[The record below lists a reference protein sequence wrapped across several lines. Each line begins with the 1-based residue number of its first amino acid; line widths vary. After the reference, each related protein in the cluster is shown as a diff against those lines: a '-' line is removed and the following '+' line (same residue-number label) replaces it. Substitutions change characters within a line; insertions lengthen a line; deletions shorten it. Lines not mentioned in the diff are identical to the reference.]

1 MAVEVTIRWTLSGQ
15 QGEFEILST
24 TARDIGVQEEP
35 LPQPDEATRVD
46 RVLPD
51 GSSVLVPGLSARIPA

>member
-1 MAVEVTIRWTLSGQ
+1 MAVDITIRWTLSGQ
-15 QGEFEILST
+15 EGEFEILST
-24 TARDIGVQEEP
+24 TARDVGAQEP
-35 LPQPDEATRVD
+35 LPQPDEAARVD